1 VILALIRFFLRHTQT
16 MTIAHIAREL
26 RAEMRLRAEYA
37 ARFGIHKPVRA
48 IFLRR

>member
-1 VILALIRFFLRHTQT
+1 MILALIRFFCRHSQT

-26 RAEMRLRAEYA
+26 RAELTARAEHA
-37 ARFGIHKPVRA
+37 ARFGIHKSVRA